1 MSANIVEDLL
11 HHSSTESVVDNHL
24 VGRRKV
30 VGKSGKLFNMLNNSQ
45 LISTGNYVR
54 FFSQNYNA
62 SVGNGTTM
70 GATTRYVIRPT
81 DAIVSKVGLRL
92 SLPASGVSLAYSCPM
107 LLIEEYKIL
116 QDGREIFKAYGHE
129 MLNHHRLM
137 HSKEEA
143 TAKIPSDGAH
153 RYIDQAATS
162 TLSNAVERVADNASY
177 EVLVPLDNPVFRSK
191 FLGSA
196 VSGELVVEVKYVASA
211 YGNESGTTTIT
222 SAHLEVEYVEVNN
235 STLKALKAFHASNP
249 THYKGIWLQ
258 HRQKSQITSSV
269 SNTFNLNEQGV
280 IAGMLVV
287 LRNTT
292 SISNW
297 ATFNAQTNSSESIGW
312 SVFDIIDERN
322 QSLLHNRALSS
333 PAEHRLL
340 NKSFFKP
347 DFVEL
352 EAGMEFQN
360 SIVVPFAT
368 DIQTTISS
376 DVESGWYKLHGQ
388 NERLVITPSANAT
401 PFIYLMRWVICRLS
415 SSGKFE
421 VFQ

>member
-11 HHSSTESVVDNHL
+11 HHSSNESVVDNHL

-30 VGKSGKLFNMLNNSQ
+30 VGKTGKLFNILNNAQ

-54 FFSQNYNA
+54 FFSQNYNP
-62 SVGNGTTM
+62 SVGDGLTM

-81 DAIVSKVGLRL
+81 DAVVSKVGLRL
-92 SLPASGVSLAYSCPM
+92 SLPASGVGLAYSAPM
-107 LLIEEYKIL
+107 LLIDEYKIL

-129 MLNHHRLM
+129 MLNLHRLM
-137 HSKEEA
+137 HSKEDA
-143 TAKIPSDGAH
+143 TCKIPSDGAF
-153 RYIDQAATS
+153 RYVDATTTS

-196 VSGELVVEVKYVASA
+196 VAGELVVEVKYVGTTL
-211 YGNESGTTTIT
+211 GNESGTTTIT
-222 SAHLEVEYVEVNN
+222 SAHLEVEYVEVNK
-235 STLKALKAFHASNP
+235 STLRALKSFHASNP

-258 HRQKSQITSSV
+258 HRQKTQITSSV
-269 SNTFNLNEQGV
+269 SNTFTLNEQGV

-292 SISNW
+292 AISDW
-297 ATFNAQTNSSESIGW
+297 ASFNEQTNSSESIGW
-312 SVFDIIDERN
+312 TNFDIQDERN

-347 DFVEL
+347 DYAEL

-388 NERLVITPSANAT
+388 NERLVINPTANAT